1 MHGMM
6 IPRTV
11 VTDLS
16 TNAANVA
23 FVLARDPRSADG
35 ALRNIVS
42 VVSLSPSPTA
52 CTKSRWCC
60 SSRYLTEH
68 QVGQNTNSCRVTSA
82 MPQEDYDRAP
92 PHVRDTIKFVHSTI
106 SPVKATYRVK
116 DRRLSLQT
124 PICDILR
131 TPDTVT
137 KGKLLVA
144 IHNTVHRSL
153 AKPSGEAV
161 MATAV

>member
-1 MHGMM
+1 MM

-131 TPDTVT
+131 TPDTVYL
-137 KGKLLVA
+137 K
-144 IHNTVHRSL
+144 SL
-153 AKPSGEAV
+153 SRHVSSAGSTHIGTPAAPLSRCA
-161 MATAV
+161 M